1 MTTHYK
7 IPVDTRDAEQID
19 EEQAAAETAAHLKFS
34 ALAAAEMAQANR
46 RLNTPTFGESPAGVA
61 LLCVLGA
68 LDCVMAR
75 LRVDQAE
82 LQEAVTR
89 KFEQAGVKMP
99 DGLVETSNE

>member
-1 MTTHYK
+1 MNDSPFTEGVTLR
-7 IPVDTRDAEQID
+7 PAGAEPS
-19 EEQAAAETAAHLKFS
+19 KMPS
-34 ALAAAEMAQANR
+34 
-46 RLNTPTFGESPAGVA
+46 FGESPAGVA

-99 DGLVETSNE
+99 DGLVDPS

>member
-1 MTTHYK
+1 VISK
-7 IPVDTRDAEQID
+7 IEAEESDPMISDLKDDTRRH
-19 EEQAAAETAAHLKFS
+19 QATEGVKMPS
-34 ALAAAEMAQANR
+34 
-46 RLNTPTFGESPAGVA
+46 FGESPAGVA
-61 LLCVLGA
+61 LLCVLAA

-99 DGLVETSNE
+99 EGLVESQDA

>member
-7 IPVDTRDAEQID
+7 IPEDTRDAEQID
-19 EEQAAAETAAHLKFS
+19 EEQAAAEARGVKMPS
-34 ALAAAEMAQANR
+34 
-46 RLNTPTFGESPAGVA
+46 FGESPAGVA
-61 LLCVLGA
+61 LLCVLAA

-89 KFEQAGVKMP
+89 KFEQAGVKIP
-99 DGLVETSNE
+99 DGLIETQDADA